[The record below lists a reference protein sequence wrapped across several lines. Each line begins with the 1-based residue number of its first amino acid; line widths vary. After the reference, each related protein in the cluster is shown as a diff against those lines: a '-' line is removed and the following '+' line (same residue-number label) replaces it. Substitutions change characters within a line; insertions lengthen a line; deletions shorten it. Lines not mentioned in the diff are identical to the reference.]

1 MKTRVERQELRE
13 AKAANKKALRHRD
26 AYKAKQEEL
35 LRAMVSHRTPRW
47 GGLIVN
53 VQKY

>member
-1 MKTRVERQELRE
+1 MKTRIERRGLKE

-35 LRAMVSHRTPRW
+35 LRTMVSARTPRW
-47 GGLIVN
+47 GGLIIN

>member
-1 MKTRVERQELRE
+1 MKTRIEKQELKE

-26 AYKAKQEEL
+26 TYKAKQEEL
-35 LRAMVSHRTPRW
+35 LRAIVSAKTPRW
-47 GGLIVN
+47 GGLIIN

>member
-1 MKTRVERQELRE
+1 MKTRTERQELKE

-26 AYKAKQEEL
+26 AYKARQEKL
-35 LRAMVSHRTPRW
+35 LRTMVSAKTPRW
-47 GGLIVN
+47 GGLIIN